1 MRRNR
6 LCLALCCA
14 AALAGTVVET
24 LHAEPVVPGTGRK
37 APRVGDDF
45 EDADWAYEFNG
56 PKSSHDIDGQRRKPY
71 GRSANLRWKE
81 GTGRGQPDVVERVAT
96 PEGGLEGS
104 TGSLLMTSRDTGV
117 PGRFRRDVQQ
127 DDLHASCSAKVGGM
141 ISVASSPSVVVRV
154 YVPPFEE
161 FEQREGLSFG
171 YRLSLRGHA
180 PGKAKKTLDKFWPG
194 MFIQYHPRGTSRSQG
209 PSANLI
215 LRASNRGD
223 MPGPAITPGWW
234 TFGMSCTAD
243 GMVHYYA
250 GEGVDDLT
258 EEDFIAS
265 YYAHGYRAV
274 QFSTFFFNVANQ
286 HDGQSWTTEWIIDDP
301 ELFTVGPLPK
311 ELAARQQMKR

>member
-1 MRRNR
+1 MRLRFV
-6 LCLALCCA
+6 
-14 AALAGTVVET
+14 AALFT
-24 LHAEPVVPGTGRK
+24 LVLAVSGMVRESLAVQPVVPGTGRK
-37 APRVGDDF
+37 VPRVGDDF
-45 EDADWAYEFNG
+45 ENPDWEYEFNG
-56 PKSSHDIDGQRRKPY
+56 AKSSHDIDGQRRKPY
-71 GRSANLRWKE
+71 GRSKNGRWKE

-117 PGRFRRDVQQ
+117 PGRFRGEVHQ
-127 DDLHASCSAKVGGM
+127 DDFHASCSAKVGGM
-141 ISVASSPSVVVRV
+141 IPVSSTPSTVVRV
-154 YVPPFEE
+154 FVPPFEE

-171 YRLSLRGHA
+171 YRLSLRGIA
-180 PGKAKKTLDKFWPG
+180 PGKPGKDSEKFWPG
-194 MFIQYHPRGTSRSQG
+194 MFIQYHPRGTPRSPG

-223 MPGPAITPGWW
+223 MPGPEITPGWW

-258 EEDFIAS
+258 EDDYVAS
-265 YYAHGYRAV
+265 YFAHGYRAV
-274 QFSTFFFNVANQ
+274 RFSTFFFNVANR

-301 ELFTVGPLPK
+301 ALYVVGSLPK
-311 ELAARQQMKR
+311 ELAARPKATR